1 MARKH
6 GKPVIIMEPVKGGA
20 LAALSD
26 DVAAPLR
33 AARPEKSIASWA
45 MRWVASLDNCRII
58 LSGMSDE
65 MQLADNLATF
75 SPLEPLSQQE
85 QQVVASVREQIRA
98 RTFVG
103 CTACRYCMP
112 CPFGVDIPGNFRH
125 YNKCVQE
132 GFVDIKPESDKGEG
146 YNSDMREFR
155 RNRRKYLISYQR
167 DVMREARANKCI
179 NCGQCIQHCPQSI
192 DIPHELRKID
202 LLVENLR
209 RSIED

>member
-1 MARKH
+1 
-6 GKPVIIMEPVKGGA
+6 
-20 LAALSD
+20 
-26 DVAAPLR
+26 
-33 AARPEKSIASWA
+33 
-45 MRWVASLDNCRII
+45 
-58 LSGMSDE
+58 
-65 MQLADNLATF
+65 
-75 SPLEPLSQQE
+75 
-85 QQVVASVREQIRA
+85 
-98 RTFVG
+98 
-103 CTACRYCMP
+103 
-112 CPFGVDIPGNFRH
+112 
-125 YNKCVQE
+125 
-132 GFVDIKPESDKGEG
+132 G